1 MCETQKKQCSP
12 LSNRC
17 LEPPAMI
24 RFSHVIPLLTPSGGS
39 PSPLELN
46 LSISLWPT
54 SLPASPSPFPQVRTL
69 RPPRIPFCCLQGLGL
84 CTSVPLHRCVS
95 MKEVSHPGTFLKFCG
110 GSVFLSW
117 SGEQKCLTAE
127 SWAIPD
133 TKVLHVSHVA
143 GLDIPGHEKPFFF
156 LNFFTFFF
164 FAL

>member
-1 MCETQKKQCSP
+1 MFGATCHDKVQPCHSPADTLRWLPITLGIESEYLTVADFSACLSLP
-12 LSNRC
+12 LSSGQDS
-17 LEPPAMI
+17 AA
-24 RFSHVIPLLTPSGGS
+24 TP
-39 PSPLELN
+39 
-46 LSISLWPT
+46 
-54 SLPASPSPFPQVRTL
+54 Q
-69 RPPRIPFCCLQGLGL
+69 IPFCCLQGLGL
-84 CTSVPLHRCVS
+84 CTSVPLHRCVP

-117 SGEQKCLTAE
+117 LGEQKCLTAE